1 MKRVRVKEGRNM
13 PLCFAAPHHLIE
25 ALESDLAALQELGA
39 HLHLKIT
46 MSFFL
51 RLLLSVIYSDPELH
65 EKVWLAVKRRIEEA
79 ARSIS
84 MRDSAAHVSLVG
96 ARSG

>member
-1 MKRVRVKEGRNM
+1 MKEGRNV

-25 ALESDLAALQELGA
+25 ALESDLEALQELGA

-51 RLLLSVIYSDPELH
+51 RLLLSAIYSDPELH
-65 EKVWLAVKRRIEEA
+65 EKVWLAVKKRVEEA

-84 MRDSAAHVSLVG
+84 ARGPAASIPLAG
-96 ARSG
+96 ADARSG